1 MPAARTAMNMG
12 NFAMESMESGDVI
25 AVVIPCYK
33 VRRHVLQVIDAIDDQ
48 KKVSS
53 FMTLIAKARS
63 ILEAHSDAL
72 LVTEFENKILE
83 KKDKLQG
90 GA

>member
-33 VRRHVLQVIDAIDDQ
+33 VRRHVLQVIDAIEN
-48 KKVSS
+48 
-53 FMTLIAKARS
+53 
-63 ILEAHSDAL
+63 ILLRHIFL
-72 LVTEFENKILE
+72 KPCFR
-83 KKDKLQG
+83 Q
-90 GA
+90 